1 MDRPVRERSE
11 LLTIAL
17 RQHVSDADAD
27 NKMKKT
33 VTRIWLNPPE
43 PAAGMIRW
51 ALEHPDQFPDH
62 RAMHAGALLATVPYV
77 GSVIAQLGRSFAL
90 HERPTVVDLRRRI
103 VAQWGESSTVQE
115 GVGKTITS
123 LRRLDLVTGG
133 GRTPIN
139 PRRRCPQRRSE
150 PHGSFMPRCSC
161 ARFKRW
167 MCTRQRKHR
176 SCSGCVAPSLRRS
189 TPSWR
194 FTVRESADGCGRSG
208 DGSCVPTSS
217 SSTVGATNRSHFEP
231 IWTVSRA
238 IG

>member
-1 MDRPVRERSE
+1 MTPRSPRTDTPRALDRILSLSLLDDVYRVAAMDKPVRERSE

-43 PAAGMIRW
+43 PAVPMIRW
-51 ALEHPDQFPDH
+51 ALEHPDQFPD
-62 RAMHAGALLATVPYV
+62 RRVMHTGALLATVPYV
-77 GSVIAQLGRSFAL
+77 GSVIAQLGRAFAL
-90 HERPTVVDLRRRI
+90 HEQPTVVDLRRRI

-139 PRRRCPQRRSE
+139 PAPPLSAT
-150 PHGSFMPRCSC
+150 PLGASWLVHATML
-161 ARFKRW
+161 
-167 MCTRQRKHR
+167 TRQIEALDVHD
-176 SCSGCVAPSLRRS
+176 SAEAPELFWVCSVNPSAEYPLLEIHSEGISRRV
-189 TPSWR
+189 WA
-194 FTVRESADGCGRSG
+194 VR
-208 DGSCVPTSS
+208 
-217 SSTVGATNRSHFEP
+217 
-231 IWTVSRA
+231 
-238 IG
+238 